1 MKFHPVISII
11 IGLLIAI
18 FIGVILKLIL
28 GLNSPFFGVINFQI
42 GVTIFA
48 IGAFITTFLAKD
60 EKIEYGIYFTVI
72 LLTIYIIIVL
82 FNDTNIYTSYYVQ
95 IGVFI
100 GTIVGYVFSAIVGS
114 YIGMAI
120 HEQLQK
126 NNEKNLSINQT
137 EKDLK

>member
-1 MKFHPVISII
+1 MRFHPVISII
-11 IGLLIAI
+11 IGLIIAI
-18 FIGVILKLIL
+18 FIGFMLKLIL

-48 IGAFITTFLAKD
+48 LGAFITTFLAKE

-72 LLTIYIIIVL
+72 LLTIYIIVEL

-95 IGVFI
+95 TGVFI

-114 YIGMAI
+114 YLGITI
-120 HEQLQK
+120 QEQLQK
-126 NNEKNLSINQT
+126 NTEKNI
-137 EKDLK
+137 EKN